1 MHCIRAGER
10 EARLTA
16 LVAPSSGAAEFTV
29 GAAAEVG
36 AEKAAAAAGES
47 ESAAS
52 TGDGEKGGDAAAA
65 AAAAAAATTTTTT
78 AAAATIKTFLVRFRE
93 SAQVDEFIRTV
104 DRRKGSSVKA

>member
-65 AAAAAAATTTTTT
+65 AAAAATTTTTT
-78 AAAATIKTFLVRFRE
+78 TTSATIKTFLVRFRE

>member
-65 AAAAAAATTTTTT
+65 AAAAAATTTTS
-78 AAAATIKTFLVRFRE
+78 ATIKTFLVRFRE